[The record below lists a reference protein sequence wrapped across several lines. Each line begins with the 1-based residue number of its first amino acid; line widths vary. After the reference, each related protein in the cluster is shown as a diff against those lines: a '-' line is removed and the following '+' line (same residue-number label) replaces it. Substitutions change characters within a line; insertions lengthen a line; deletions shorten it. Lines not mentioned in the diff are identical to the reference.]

1 MPLHEGHLLLCD
13 VASEMVDILTV
24 LVCTRDCESID
35 GIMRLNWLQE
45 SVKPNVRV
53 VHLHRDIPQEPSEH
67 PEFWNIW
74 RDTIKGLHPESI
86 DLVFGSE
93 NYILRLAMEL
103 DAEPFVLDKQRDL
116 VPVSSTDIRLNPKAH
131 WQYIPGAVRAFYQK
145 RFCILGPESTGKSQ
159 LSQDLATQFMTRHV
173 PEYGRTYDEMFR
185 QGKNWQA
192 SDFIAIA
199 RGHQALQKQIA
210 RRAGYVYFEDTDLLQ
225 TIVWA
230 EYLLG
235 EVPGELS
242 RLLEN
247 WDFAHYYLLLNPDVT
262 WSNDGTRYSGDT
274 EVRAWFFGKLES
286 LLVDL
291 QLPYQVIN
299 GSDWSA
305 RGNTAKAAVK
315 AFHKV
320 GQS

>member
-1 MPLHEGHLLLCD
+1 MPLHEGHLFLCD

-24 LVCTRDCESID
+24 LVCTRDSESID
-35 GIMRLNWLQE
+35 GILRFKWVQE

-53 VHLHRDIPQEPSEH
+53 VHLHRDIPQEPGEH
-67 PEFWNIW
+67 PDFWDIW
-74 RDTIKGLHPESI
+74 RHTINEIHTEPI
-86 DLVFGSE
+86 NLVFGSE
-93 NYILRLAMEL
+93 DYISRLAKEL
-103 DAEPFVLDKQRDL
+103 DAEPVVLDKQRYL
-116 VPVSSTDIRLNPKAH
+116 VPVSSTDIRLNPEAH
-131 WQYIPGAVRAFYQK
+131 WQYVPGAVRAFYQK

-159 LSQDLATQFMTRHV
+159 LSQDLAAQFKTRHV
-173 PEYGRTYDEMFR
+173 PEYGRTYDEIFK

-192 SDFIAIA
+192 SDFVAIA
-199 RGHQALQKQIA
+199 RGHQAQQKQIA

-235 EVPGELS
+235 EAPGELS

-247 WDFAHYYLLLNPDVT
+247 WDSAHYYLLLNPDAS
-262 WSNDGTRYSGDT
+262 WSNDGTRYSGDA
-274 EVRAWFFGKLES
+274 EVRAWFYEKLES

-291 QLPYQVIN
+291 QLPYQVIT
-299 GSDWSA
+299 GADWST

-315 AFHKV
+315 RF
-320 GQS
+320 SLE